1 MNFPDGLLGIGWVS
15 FGLFVYA
22 ISMVWALRTAPWYKV
37 KADRGAQHVLLGAAL
52 LIVLLWNFSASIGD
66 GFSFHFLFMTVAT
79 LMFGPQFALMAM
91 SLGLLGVTLNGEAG
105 WMSFGINAMLMGWLP
120 IMVTW
125 WMYKLAY
132 RYLDKNFF
140 VYTFL
145 NGFLA
150 AGIGSV
156 MALMLA
162 AGIMLASGAYVLE
175 DLQYNFLPFIPMI
188 AAPEAFLNGFVIAGL
203 VLMKPEWV
211 STFHDHLYLNGK

>member
-1 MNFPDGLLGIGWVS
+1 MNFPDGLLGIGWTS
-15 FGLFVYA
+15 FGWFAYVIA
-22 ISMVWALRTAPWYKV
+22 MAWAFRTAPWYKV
-37 KADRGAQHVLLGAAL
+37 QGDRGAQHVLLGAAL
-52 LIVLLWNFSASIGD
+52 IIALVWNFSASIGD
-66 GFSFHFLFMTVAT
+66 GFSFHFLFMTVIT

-91 SLGLLGVTLNGEAG
+91 SLGLLGVILNGEAG
-105 WMSFGINAMLMGWLP
+105 WLSYGINAMLMGWLP
-120 IMVTW
+120 IMITW

-140 VYTFL
+140 VYAFL

-150 AGIGSV
+150 AGVGSV

-162 AGIMLASGAYVLE
+162 AGIMLGSGAYVLE

-188 AAPEAFLNGFVIAGL
+188 AAPEAFLNGFIIAGL

-211 STFHDHLYLNGK
+211 STFHDDLYLKGK

>member
-1 MNFPDGLLGIGWVS
+1 MNFPDGLLGISWVS
-15 FGLFVYA
+15 VGLLLYGFA
-22 ISMVWALRTAPWYKV
+22 MFWAFKTAPWYKV
-37 KADRGAQHVLLGAAL
+37 KGDRSAQNVLFGAAL
-52 LIVLLWNFSASIGD
+52 IVVLVWNFSASIGD
-66 GFSFHFLFMTVAT
+66 GFSFHFLFMTVIT
-79 LMFGPQFALMAM
+79 LMFGPQFAMIAM
-91 SLGLLGVTLNGEAG
+91 SLGLLGVTINGEAG
-105 WMSFGINAMLMGWLP
+105 WVSFGLNAMLMGWLP

-125 WMYKLAY
+125 WLYKLAY

-156 MALMLA
+156 LALMLA
-162 AGIMLASGAYVLE
+162 ASIMMLAGAYTFE

-188 AAPEAFLNGFVIAGL
+188 AAPEAFLNGFIIAGL

-211 STFHDHLYLNGK
+211 STFHDDLYLKGK